1 MNRFL
6 RKTENGR
13 GGSCAVC
20 SAAVLRGALSP
31 RCINAA
37 RSAAPLRLGGA
48 SGPVCGLKMRCSLTC
63 GPTELHSPGADSPPC
78 SSVCGSSAVAIDN
91 KIEQAMDLV
100 KGHLMLAVREEVEV
114 LKERIKELWERNSEL
129 RRENTLLKSLTNLQ
143 QLQTLSAQLSPPQS
157 APEGPQLAEWAQR
170 AQIAEWARR
179 VQWVQQVRIAE
190 WTQLAGPTS
199 PNSNSAALIHHSVT
213 SV

>member
-1 MNRFL
+1 
-6 RKTENGR
+6 
-13 GGSCAVC
+13 
-20 SAAVLRGALSP
+20 
-31 RCINAA
+31 
-37 RSAAPLRLGGA
+37 
-48 SGPVCGLKMRCSLTC
+48 MRCSLTC
-63 GPTELHSPGADSPPC
+63 RPAELHATRPNQPC
-78 SSVCGSSAVAIDN
+78 SSVCGTSAVAIDN

-143 QLQTLSAQLSPPQS
+143 QLQTLSAQLSPPRS
-157 APEGPQLAEWAQR
+157 PPRSPQLAEWAQQVQR

-179 VQWVQQVRIAE
+179 VQWVQQVRMAE
-190 WTQLAGPTS
+190 WTQLAVPTS
-199 PNSNSAALIHHSVT
+199 PNGNSAALIHHSVT